1 MDELIEQG
9 LFPLINNI
17 SSEAQSSS
25 SLPTL
30 EILSVLSKVY
40 LHYLKLGETDNDTYL
55 TVLNVFNRF
64 VENPDVEK
72 ELQNL
77 ITEKRAIEKT
87 PELENKQ
94 EEPMNEVDKE
104 SNNNPEK
111 KAEQDSGQAAD
122 VDTKEA
128 SVSEE

>member
-104 SNNNPEK
+104 FNNNPEK
-111 KAEQDSGQAAD
+111 KAEQDSDQAAD